1 MMIQKADLK
10 LCFHNMEQIKEN
22 EPGYLDI
29 FIYSECIR
37 IQITTFRQ
45 DELNTC
51 HDYLCILRNDKGKLY
66 LFLDVT

>member
-1 MMIQKADLK
+1 MIIQTADLK
-10 LCFHNMEQIKEN
+10 SIFHNMKQFKEN

-37 IQITTFRQ
+37 IQITTF
-45 DELNTC
+45 
-51 HDYLCILRNDKGKLY
+51 HDYLCIHRNDKGKLY